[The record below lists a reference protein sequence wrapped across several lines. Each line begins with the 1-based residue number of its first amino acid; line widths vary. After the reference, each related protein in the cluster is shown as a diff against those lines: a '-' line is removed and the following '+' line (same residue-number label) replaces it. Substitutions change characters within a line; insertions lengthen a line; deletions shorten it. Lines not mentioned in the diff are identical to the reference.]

1 VINCGDCVRALYPY
15 IDRELS
21 DEEVVEVRGHLDA
34 CPGCLDMFQFEESL
48 RRLVRV
54 RCQEQAA
61 PASLRARIT
70 VRLAQERVRLERRP
84 TPPESFA

>member
-1 VINCGDCVRALYPY
+1 MINCRDCVQALNPY

-21 DEEVVEVRGHLDA
+21 DEDIVQVRQHLDA
-34 CPGCLDMFQFEESL
+34 CGGCLHIFQFQESL

-61 PASLRARIT
+61 PQSLRERIT
-70 VRLAQERVRLERRP
+70 MTFAVERQRLERKQRP
-84 TPPESFA
+84 